1 MSSALARC
9 RCRSSALSAFCDDD
23 HRKHLCDA
31 YSLVDGAFFLRYYYS
46 IVSHFMKK
54 TRMKMTNSWNS
65 ILEYF
70 FCRSKQSKCISLSS
84 WVELLFKLFQKTAM
98 YRVLFMLWNQVRDLY
113 SVMLGIIIQYS
124 FSTLKMFTFSTL
136 EVQNMANNLLKEKA
150 KFNAAHTT

>member
-54 TRMKMTNSWNS
+54 QERKRLIFEIAFWSTSFADVSNQNV
-65 ILEYF
+65 L
-70 FCRSKQSKCISLSS
+70 FCQA
-84 WVELLFKLFQKTAM
+84 ELLLKLFQKIVI
-98 YRVLFMLWNQVRDLY
+98 Y
-113 SVMLGIIIQYS
+113 
-124 FSTLKMFTFSTL
+124 
-136 EVQNMANNLLKEKA
+136 
-150 KFNAAHTT
+150 